1 MQRDFKKKRGA
12 ITAAAVIVFII
23 ALFLGLL
30 VMIAVTSGDRIVFGL
45 YMFYAAVVAA
55 VIIGVIIAL
64 NQRLKEIKKGED
76 EEAKKY

>member
-30 VMIAVTSGDRIVFGL
+30 VMIAVASGDRIVFGL

-55 VIIGVIIAL
+55 VIIGVLIAL

-76 EEAKKY
+76 EEEKKY